1 MKKQFFRTASVRR
14 VVNKLAL
21 TAVVMAA
28 GIAVQAQVSEVK
40 QPIAVHT
47 ASVTYIGSQ
56 DDMLS
61 ISVKYDNATGTPF
74 TVTVKGEDGYLLY
87 QANFRDKNFRK
98 VFQLPKSEYSSATFI
113 IRNAKTNELQS
124 FEVNTRTVEEVG
136 SENELDKK

>member
-1 MKKQFFRTASVRR
+1 MKKQFFRTVSVRR
-14 VVNKLAL
+14 VVTKLAL
-21 TAVVMAA
+21 TAIVMAA
-28 GIAVQAQVSEVK
+28 GVAAEAQVSQVK

-61 ISVKYDNATGTPF
+61 ISVKYDNAAGTPF

-87 QANFRDKNFRK
+87 QGNFRDKNFRK
-98 VFQLPKSEYSSATFI
+98 VFRLPKSETSSATFT

-124 FEVNTRTVEEVG
+124 FEVNTQMVEEVVVKT
-136 SENELDKK
+136 N

>member
-21 TAVVMAA
+21 TAIVMAA
-28 GIAVQAQVSEVK
+28 GIAAEAQVSQVK

-61 ISVKYDNATGTPF
+61 ISVKYDNAAGTPF

-87 QANFRDKNFRK
+87 QGNFRDKNFSKIFR
-98 VFQLPKSEYSSATFI
+98 LPKSETTSATFT
-113 IRNAKTNELQS
+113 IRNAKTRELQS
-124 FEVNTRTVEEVG
+124 FEVNTQMVEEVVVKT
-136 SENELDKK
+136 N